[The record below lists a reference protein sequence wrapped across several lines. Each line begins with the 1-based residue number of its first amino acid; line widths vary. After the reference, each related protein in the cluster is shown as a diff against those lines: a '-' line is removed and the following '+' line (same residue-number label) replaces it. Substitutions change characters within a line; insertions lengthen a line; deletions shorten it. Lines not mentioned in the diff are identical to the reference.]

1 MVVFAMLGTLM
12 FVSKIAMEFLPNVH
26 LLGAL
31 TMVYTIVYRKQALIP
46 IYVYVF
52 LNGLYAGFNL
62 WWVPHCYLWTILW
75 AITMLLPK
83 KMSTKVAIP
92 VYMIVCALHGLAY
105 GTLYAPFQAV
115 AFGLDFK
122 GMIAWIVAGFPFD
135 VVHAIGNLVAST
147 LIVPLA
153 AVLSK
158 LEGRPS
164 NNKLL

>member
-1 MVVFAMLGTLM
+1 
-12 FVSKIAMEFLPNVH
+12 
-26 LLGAL
+26 
-31 TMVYTIVYRKQALIP
+31 
-46 IYVYVF
+46 
-52 LNGLYAGFNL
+52 
-62 WWVPHCYLWTILW
+62 
-75 AITMLLPK
+75 MLLPK
-83 KMSTKVAIP
+83 KMPTKVAIP